1 MYVADIKFLTP
12 ENLSQ
17 VLEINSQILNPWSDD
32 IIEDDLNNNS
42 IDEVSYIGAFATT
55 LEAPLLGYA
64 VLGCEHGVKKCG
76 VLMALIVHR
85 DYFRMGIGTQLIFA
99 VSDCAEYLRYKRIKL
114 RVRKSNFAAIAL
126 YEKFSFR
133 KESIISGYY
142 SNGEDA
148 FVMSSKIPVQV
159 QV

>member
-12 ENLSQ
+12 KDLSQ
-17 VLEINSQILNPWSDD
+17 VLELNSQIVNPWSDE

-64 VLGCEHGVKKCG
+64 VLGSEHDVKGCG
-76 VLMALIVHR
+76 ILMALIVHR
-85 DYFRMGIGTQLIFA
+85 DYFRMGIGTQLILA

-114 RVRKSNFAAIAL
+114 RVRKSNFGAIAL
-126 YEKFSFR
+126 YEKLSFR
-133 KESIISGYY
+133 KESICEKYY

-148 FVMSSKIPVQV
+148 FVMSSKIPVQI